1 VASRQSALT
10 AIWVKLVLRGFNMR
24 GFERATRVRLRL
36 FVDVLAIGVA
46 MSATT
51 LALTLVLAAWA
62 PRASAQDA
70 QRVFITIAPVTQV
83 APDAKT
89 QLPVQIGPQ
98 GVVLRNS
105 FLRVRGL
112 PPSAALSD
120 GYAVTAGSWSVPLV
134 AARSLAII
142 VPAGTNGT
150 SELAIDLVNTD
161 GDVLAQA
168 KAMLVIGSGSAE
180 NSQHR
185 RLETGSILRPDVDPS
200 PLAAIQKGFDAFL
213 AKTSKKGDATS
224 ALTADQNADMFRQFL
239 TWAQNPLQVDV
250 NVRLTSMKGVGELI
264 GTLTVGNTEI
274 MVAGRK
280 EAALFIKPNLKG
292 LRPGSYALN
301 IHEHA
306 SCDSAVKDGEH
317 VPGLGA
323 GQQMWLSGTGQ
334 LSGTVFASHL
344 GNLPRLEADAN
355 GTVTKAVVAARLTL
369 ADVANRSLVIH
380 ASQDDHSERLA
391 CGRLN

>member
-1 VASRQSALT
+1 
-10 AIWVKLVLRGFNMR
+10 
-24 GFERATRVRLRL
+24 VRLRL
-36 FVDVLAIGVA
+36 FADLLAIGVA
-46 MSATT
+46 FSATT
-51 LALTLVLAAWA
+51 LAVTLVLAALV
-62 PRASAQDA
+62 PPASAQEA

-83 APDAKT
+83 ASDAKT
-89 QLPVQIGPQ
+89 QLPVQIGPL

-120 GYAVTAGSWSVPLV
+120 GYLVTAGSWSVPLA

-150 SELAIDLVNTD
+150 SELAIDVVNTD

-168 KAMLVIGSGSAE
+168 KAILVVGSGSAE
-180 NSQHR
+180 HDQR
-185 RLETGSILRPDVDPS
+185 RPLETGSIVRPDIDPS

-213 AKTSKKGDATS
+213 AKPKTEKGDSTS
-224 ALTADQNADMFRQFL
+224 ALTADQKADMFRQFL

-306 SCDSAVKDGEH
+306 NCESAVKDGEH
-317 VPGLGA
+317 VPGLAA
-323 GQQMWLSGTGQ
+323 GQHLWLSGTGQ
-334 LSGTVFASHL
+334 LSGTVFTSHL
-344 GNLPRLEADAN
+344 GNLPRLEADAD
-355 GTVTKAVVAARLTL
+355 GSVSKAVVAARLTL

-380 ASQDDHSERLA
+380 ASQDEHSERLA